1 MECPNC
7 GNKDEFEE
15 VGNTT
20 RIIQCQGCQFK
31 AQPADFD
38 LSGMT
43 DQEKLLNW
51 IYKLKNNPDP
61 HAIRDITHPIPSYV
75 WGW

>member
-20 RIIQCQGCQFK
+20 QCQGCQFQ

-51 IYKLKNNPDP
+51 TYKLKNNPSP